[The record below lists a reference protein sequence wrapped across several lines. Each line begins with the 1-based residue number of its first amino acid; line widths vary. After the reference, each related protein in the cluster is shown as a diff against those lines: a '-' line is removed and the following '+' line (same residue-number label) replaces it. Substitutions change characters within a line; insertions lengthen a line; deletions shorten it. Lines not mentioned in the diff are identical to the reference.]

1 MTRSQKE
8 FVDYLLTFYGEG
20 GLYTTKPVDPFGDR
34 PMTRDEAEAVT
45 QVVARDRSFDGD
57 SFDRE
62 KARDLVLEWRVS
74 A

>member
-1 MTRSQKE
+1 MTLAQKE
-8 FVDYLLTFYGEG
+8 FVDYLLTFYGDG
-20 GLYTTKPVDPFGDR
+20 GLYTTKGDSFEQA
-34 PMTRDEAEAVT
+34 MTRGEAEAVT
-45 QVVARDRSFDGD
+45 LTLASERSFEGD